1 MTAIRRAMVDDAPD
15 VARVHCQSHLE
26 AYRPTFGDAYHGP
39 SVAQRT
45 AHWRERLT
53 AGDVMFVALEDNAVI
68 GFTHATLEDGEAR
81 VTTLYLLAAHHHR
94 GIGRDLLRK
103 ILGHLAG
110 LGHTE
115 ASFDCLALNAKA
127 VAFYEAQ
134 GAREVARIIN
144 TDSQLHEEIRFVIP
158 TLDQSSS

>member
-1 MTAIRRAMVDDAPD
+1 MTTIRRATVDDAPD

-26 AYRPTFGDAYHGP
+26 AYRPIFGEAYRGP
-39 SVAQRT
+39 SAARRE

-53 AGDVMFVALEDNAVI
+53 AGDVMFVALEDDAVI
-68 GFTHATLEDGEAR
+68 GFTHATLEDSKAR
-81 VTTLYLLAAHHHR
+81 MTTLYLLEAHHGR

-127 VAFYEAQ
+127 IAFYEAQ
-134 GAREVARIIN
+134 GAREMERIISPN
-144 TDSQLHEEIRFVIP
+144 SKLHEEISFLIP
-158 TLDQSSS
+158 TRDQSSS